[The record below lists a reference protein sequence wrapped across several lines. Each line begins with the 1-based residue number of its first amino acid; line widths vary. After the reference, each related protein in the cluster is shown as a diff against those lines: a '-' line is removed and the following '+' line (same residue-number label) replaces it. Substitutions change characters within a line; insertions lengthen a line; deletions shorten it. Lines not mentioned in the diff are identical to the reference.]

1 MEMREEHQI
10 LVICLFFLLQCACD
24 VLVGAVIV
32 GAGCGFTVLVV
43 VEECVLWG
51 GACIVGGGVFIVG
64 AGRGFTAHCCC
75 YHILG
80 LF

>member
-1 MEMREEHQI
+1 
-10 LVICLFFLLQCACD
+10 
-24 VLVGAVIV
+24 
-32 GAGCGFTVLVV
+32 
-43 VEECVLWG
+43 LWG